1 MNVAIDA
8 LVRERYELPAQEL
21 DRLVRHVRAVVN
33 RRLNDSVAGRLDA
46 GQLARVEGL
55 LDVPGAERAARCTTL
70 RHRHVQTSKPQ
81 QGRRSTRRRSQ
92 LLARKASLVDP
103 SSLRAVSPRQRL
115 RRRLM
120 AWRGSLP

>member
-70 RHRHVQTSKPQ
+70 DTDTFKPPSRSKGG
-81 QGRRSTRRRSQ
+81 GRLDGGRNCWHARRP
-92 LLARKASLVDP
+92 LWI
-103 SSLRAVSPRQRL
+103 RL
-115 RRRLM
+115 RSEQCLH
-120 AWRGSLP
+120 ASDCVDG